1 MKTFT
6 GNLMYKFFILIFIVS
21 LVPSGRLLGQEKA
34 DMNSGKLIP
43 EWFKQERAWMI
54 WPGDTGLHDIY
65 LTVLKELMSEVRITV
80 LFDSERSRDF
90 FLLKIQKDS
99 IDSTPIT
106 LLVNENAKGFS
117 KDTGPLFSTDQNG
130 KLRLIDFKWSNYG
143 IQSDSLKPE
152 MRGTEKTGLQQFISK
167 KAGIKYLPTELV
179 LEQGMIDVNSRGVA
193 ICFME
198 SILQRN
204 PSMDL
209 ISITAELKKIA
220 GINKIIWLAAAP
232 VIDKITAGPRN
243 ANIFAGG
250 NNGHI
255 ESFVR
260 FGNDSTILFATID
273 STERK
278 YDPIS
283 SGDFYILNENLVNLK
298 NAIDGFDSPYQL
310 IELPTPVMRFHLL
323 SDTVTT
329 SKEDSIKYRMF
340 AAGDIIYHAP
350 QVSYINYLVCNNKV
364 LVPQYYKEN
373 LTDSEKNKDGI
384 VRDVIAQL
392 YPGKKIIPVNPLPLN
407 YFGKGVRSIVSLQP
421 ALPASAK

>member
-1 MKTFT
+1 MKSFIGITIC
-6 GNLMYKFFILIFIVS
+6 KFAILIFIITIIPHGK
-21 LVPSGRLLGQEKA
+21 LFGQEKA
-34 DMNSGKLIP
+34 DNNSGKIAP
-43 EWFKQERAWMI
+43 EWSKQEHAWII
-54 WPGDTGLHDIY
+54 WPGDSTLHHVY
-65 LTVLKELMSEVRITV
+65 LKVLKELMSEVRITV
-80 LFDSERSRDF
+80 IFDTERSRDF

-117 KDTGPLFSTDQNG
+117 RDIGPFFSSDQNG
-130 KLRLIDFKWSNYG
+130 KLQVIDFKWSNFG
-143 IQSDSLKPE
+143 IQSDSLKPVIS
-152 MRGTEKTGLQQFISK
+152 GTEKTELQKFISK
-167 KAGIKYLPTELV
+167 KTGIKYLATELM
-179 LEQGMIDVNSRGVA
+179 LEQGMIDVNSKGVA

-209 ISITAELKKIA
+209 ISITAELKKLT

-232 VIDKITAGPRN
+232 VIDRITTGPRN
-243 ANIFAGG
+243 ANIFASG
-250 NNGHI
+250 NNGHV

-260 FGNDSTILFATID
+260 FANDSTILFATID

-278 YDPIS
+278 FDPIS

-323 SDTVTT
+323 SDTVTNT
-329 SKEDSIKYRMF
+329 KRESMQYSMF
-340 AAGDIIYHAP
+340 ASGDIVYHAP
-350 QVSYINYLVCNNKV
+350 EVSYINYLVCNNKIF
-364 LVPQYYKEN
+364 VPQYFKEG

-384 VRDVIAQL
+384 VMDIIAQL
-392 YPGKKIIPVNPLPLN
+392 YPGKKIIPINPLPLN
-407 YFGKGVRSIVSLQP
+407 YQGKGVRSIVSLQP
-421 ALPASAK
+421 KLPLSRK

>member
-6 GNLMYKFFILIFIVS
+6 GNTICKLVLLIFVITVI
-21 LVPSGRLLGQEKA
+21 PYGKIFGQGKTENYSGI
-34 DMNSGKLIP
+34 MYP
-43 EWFKQERAWMI
+43 EWIAQEHAWMI
-54 WPGDTGLHDIY
+54 WPGDSSLHSIY
-65 LTVLKELMSEVRITV
+65 LKVLKELMSEVRITV

-90 FLLKIQKDS
+90 FLLKMQNDS
-99 IDSTPIT
+99 IDSTPLT

-117 KDTGPLFSTDQNG
+117 RDTGPFFSEGKNG
-130 KLRLIDFKWSNYG
+130 KLQLIDFKWTNFG
-143 IQSDSLKPE
+143 TMSDSLKPE
-152 MRGTEKTGLQQFISK
+152 ITGAGKTELQKFISK
-167 KAGIKYLPTELV
+167 KTGFSYVPTELV
-179 LEQGMIDVNSRGVA
+179 LEQGMIDINKKGVA

-209 ISITAELKKIA
+209 MAITAELKKLS

-232 VIDKITAGPRN
+232 VIDKITTGPRN
-243 ANIFAGG
+243 ANIFASG

-260 FGNDSTILFATID
+260 FANDSTILFSTID

-278 YDPIS
+278 FDPIS

-310 IELPTPVMRFHLL
+310 FELPTPVMRFHLI

-329 SKEDSIKYRMF
+329 SKEDSIQYSMF
-340 AAGDIIYHAP
+340 EAGDIVYHAP
-350 QVSYINYLVCNNKV
+350 QVSYINFLVCNNKV
-364 LVPQYYKEN
+364 FVPQYYRAG

-384 VRDVIAQL
+384 VMDLIAQF
-392 YPGKKIIPVNPLPLN
+392 YPGKKIIPVNALPLN
-407 YFGKGVRSIVSLQP
+407 YHGKGIRSIISLQP
-421 ALPASAK
+421 KLPIAGK